1 MLIFFSMKTFLDEG
15 GNVSDESRES
25 PDLIVD
31 TSSLKSKSNE
41 KDSTTTSKQL
51 EEQESISLRLSENIA
66 EEVELNIDI
75 SPAKSSLQVT
85 TTETT
90 ASELV
95 ESGAAGIACGE
106 YENLYTAVAVVPLT
120 WCEHL
125 ELIKNKIYDPA
136 YIDAY
141 KSCVKCADNSENW
154 LCLTCSQIFC
164 SRFVQGHVEVE
175 QQNKIIVLN
184 KKDRDK

>member
-125 ELIKNKIYDPA
+125 ELIKNKIA
-136 YIDAY
+136 HS
-141 KSCVKCADNSENW
+141 KVS
-154 LCLTCSQIFC
+154 
-164 SRFVQGHVEVE
+164 
-175 QQNKIIVLN
+175 
-184 KKDRDK
+184 